1 MSRHHPK
8 RRKPREL
15 EVDGPVPAFTREGNL
30 PSHAATQQRRVH
42 AYNLKFQGITLRE
55 IGRRL
60 HADPAVNSEGKHFPG
75 GYGWKNYRNGKP
87 PLDGDDLINAVSK
100 DLGPGLRRARIAHE
114 TVRAEAVAFYLERLE
129 RAAAALWGQV
139 LEGHP
144 RSHEMWLSNI
154 NTQLDLLGLKQGDT
168 LDVNVTVEGPQ
179 PTIDLGYMEKYMG
192 ALAEV
197 GAVQAT
203 TNEAFL
209 EQLDA
214 RRAEERE
221 AIESGGPIEDAEVV
235 EDAIPADDSPED
247 PE

>member
-1 MSRHHPK
+1 MSRYKPK

-15 EVDGPVPAFTREGNL
+15 ETHGRPPPAYTREGNL
-30 PSHAATQQRRVH
+30 PSAAATQQRRVH

-60 HADPAVNSEGKHFPG
+60 HADPAINSEGQHFPG
-75 GYGWKNYRNGKP
+75 GYGWKNYRYGKP
-87 PLDGDDLINAVSK
+87 PVDGDDLINAVSK

-114 TVRAEAVAFYLERLE
+114 TIRAEGVAFYLERLE
-129 RAAAALWGQV
+129 RAAAALWPQV
-139 LEGHP
+139 MEGHP

-179 PTIDLGYMEKYMG
+179 PKIDLGYMEKYMG

-197 GAVQAT
+197 GAVEAT
-203 TNEAFL
+203 TNDAFL
-209 EQLDA
+209 QQLDA
-214 RRAEERE
+214 RRERE
-221 AIESGGPIEDAEVV
+221 RDAIEAGEVIEDAEVI
-235 EDAIPADDSPED
+235 ETPE
-247 PE
+247 PEPTTE